1 MIIPR
6 TLLSDGAVPFFMN
19 DGMSVD
25 SYLGPQGYFGSVPR
39 GTLTAVAGSDVYAG
53 GLRYTP
59 SGVIRLL
66 DATAGLP
73 ANPVYVGGVA
83 VSQSGQLCITTDP
96 VDVSSVFVQGG
107 LACQQDGA
115 VHFVDMSPAAMF
127 RYGIGITVTGSG
139 VSNWP
144 DQSGNGRDLLQGTD
158 AARPA
163 LQADGSILFDGLA
176 QFLKTAAFTFS
187 QPNTIYLLAS
197 QITWTD
203 VAHIF
208 DGDVQDTGTLFQ
220 SGVSPSVS
228 IYAGAAAAAN
238 ATWLIGEYAALAVI
252 FNGAS
257 SLIRV
262 GNGAPT
268 TGDPGAGNMGG
279 FTVGARGAGDTYS
292 NIQVKESILYSGAHS
307 TILQN
312 YNIARLASVGSL
324 TL

>member
-96 VDVSSVFVQGG
+96 VTASSVFVQGG

-127 RYGIGITVTGSG
+127 RYGIGITVTGAG
-139 VSNWP
+139 VSQWN
-144 DQSGNGRDLLQGTD
+144 DMSGNARHLLQATD
-158 AARPA
+158 TNRPA
-163 LQADGSILFDGLA
+163 LQAEGSILFDGMDNFMA
-176 QFLKTAAFTFS
+176 TGAFTFN
-187 QPNTIYLLAS
+187 QPCTYYLLLRQVSWTANDYLCDGL
-197 QITWTD
+197 IT
-203 VAHIF
+203 AGIF
-208 DGDVQDTGTLFQ
+208 QDTTTPQ
-220 SGVSPSVS
+220 
-228 IYAGAAAAAN
+228 IAMYAGASVIGTQSNLEVGAYGVLAA
-238 ATWLIGEYAALAVI
+238 V

-257 SLIRV
+257 SSLRV
-262 GNGAPT
+262 NNNSPVSGDAGANNP
-268 TGDPGAGNMGG
+268 GG
-279 FTVGARGAGDTYS
+279 FQLGSFSGPS
-292 NIQVKESILYSGAHS
+292 NFSHIQAKEAILYSGAHS